1 MNSSAEARPYLL
13 ITNDLGP
20 RAGGIETFILGL
32 IAQLDGK
39 KLVIYTSSQP
49 GDIEFDQML
58 ARDHGVLVVRDRAK
72 VLLPTPRV
80 FADIVKVL
88 RTYQS
93 TVIWYGATAPLAWL
107 APFFKKIGVRKQIG
121 MTHGHEVWWAKVWP
135 FSWALRR
142 MGNSL
147 DVVTYLGDF
156 TRDAIKK
163 SLGTHPELVRIA
175 PGISVDHF
183 VPSPTGAKPQYLV
196 ERYGLQ
202 DKLVLLSVGRLVH
215 RKGQD
220 RLIEALPK
228 ILTQVPSVEL
238 VFIGI
243 GPYEKKL
250 RKIARTLNVEKHIQ
264 FLGRLQYNELPEHI
278 QLADLFAMPSR
289 SRFFGLEVEGL
300 GIVYLEASACGIP
313 VLAGKSG
320 GAPDAVIEGK
330 TGICVDGTDSDA
342 IAQAAIEV
350 LSDLP
355 KARAMGV
362 AGREWT
368 VKEWNWNIWGER
380 FKALL
385 GE

>member
-1 MNSSAEARPYLL
+1 VDARPYLL

-49 GDIEFDQML
+49 GDIEFDRKL
-58 ARDHGVLVVRDRAK
+58 ARDHGVVVVRDRAK

-183 VPSPTGAKPQYLV
+183 VPSPTGAKPEYLV

-202 DKLVLLSVGRLVH
+202 EKVVLLSVGRLVH

-250 RKIARTLNVEKHIQ
+250 RELARTLNVEKHIQ

-313 VLAGKSG
+313 VLAGNSG

-342 IAQAAIEV
+342 IAQAAIKV
-350 LSDLP
+350 FSDLP
-355 KARAMGV
+355 KARAMGA
-362 AGREWT
+362 AGREWA